1 MKAISINTA
10 RVIGNQSEAQRLAIL
25 AIDDEYRYN
34 VTTWGKTRSDCRAM
48 RRWAESAKAKKVL
61 GDMADSPS
69 FAREAGGVVTV
80 ANVPDLVSDIGC
92 DPTKLQPVSTLEITE
107 LKFCLPLIDERT
119 IYDVVRAFINLRNEP
134 PQTQVRPEQ
143 FEGESR

>member
-25 AIDDEYRYN
+25 AIDEENRYN

-48 RRWAESAKAKKVL
+48 RRWAEGAKAKKTL
-61 GDMADSPS
+61 SDMADSPT
-69 FAREAGGVVTV
+69 FAREAGGVITM
-80 ANVPDLVSDIGC
+80 ADVPDLVSDIGR
-92 DPTKLQPVSTLEITE
+92 DPTKLQPVSTLEIAE

-119 IYDVVRAFINLRNEP
+119 IYEVVRAFIQLRNEP
-134 PQTQVRPEQ
+134 HEIRKQ

>member
-48 RRWAESAKAKKVL
+48 RRWAEVRAAFDAWWEQADPDRKLDVYKQARAFAKA
-61 GDMADSPS
+61 
-69 FAREAGGVVTV
+69 
-80 ANVPDLVSDIGC
+80 
-92 DPTKLQPVSTLEITE
+92 DP
-107 LKFCLPLIDERT
+107 
-119 IYDVVRAFINLRNEP
+119 P
-134 PQTQVRPEQ
+134 P
-143 FEGESR
+143 

>member
-25 AIDDEYRYN
+25 AIDEENRYN

-48 RRWAESAKAKKVL
+48 RRWAEGANAKKTL
-61 GDMADSPS
+61 SDMADSPT
-69 FAREAGGVVTV
+69 FAREAGGVITM
-80 ANVPDLVSDIGC
+80 ADVPDLVSDIGR
-92 DPTKLQPVSTLEITE
+92 DPTKLQPVSTLEIAE

-119 IYDVVRAFINLRNEP
+119 IYEVVRAFIQLRNEP
-134 PQTQVRPEQ
+134 HEIRKQ

>member
-48 RRWAESAKAKKVL
+48 RRWAESAKAKKTL

-69 FAREAGGVVTV
+69 FFREAGGVVTV
-80 ANVPDLVSDIGC
+80 ANVPEIVSDIGC
-92 DPTKLQPVSTLEITE
+92 DPTKLRPVSTLEVTE
-107 LKFCLPLIDERT
+107 LHSRLPLIDERT
-119 IYDVVRAFINLRNEP
+119 IYDVVRAFIQIRNEP
-134 PQTQVRPEQ
+134 PQTQFRPEK

>member
-1 MKAISINTA
+1 MKAISVNTA

-25 AIDDEYRYN
+25 AIDEESRYN

-48 RRWAESAKAKKVL
+48 RRWAEGAKAKKTL
-61 GDMADSPS
+61 SDMADSPT
-69 FAREAGGVVTV
+69 FTREAGGIITV
-80 ANVPDLVSDIGC
+80 ANEPDLVSDIGR
-92 DPTKLQPVSTLEITE
+92 DPTKLQPVSTLEIAE

-119 IYDVVRAFINLRNEP
+119 IYEVVRAFIRLRNEP
-134 PQTQVRPEQ
+134 PEIRKQ

>member
-25 AIDDEYRYN
+25 AIDEENRYN

-48 RRWAESAKAKKVL
+48 RRWAEGAKAKKTL
-61 GDMADSPS
+61 SDMADSPA
-69 FAREAGGVVTV
+69 FAREAGGVITI
-80 ANVPDLVSDIGC
+80 ADVPDVESDIGR
-92 DPTKLQPVSTLEITE
+92 DPTRLRPVSTLEIAE

-119 IYDVVRAFINLRNEP
+119 IYEVVRAFILLRNEP
-134 PQTQVRPEQ
+134 PEIRKQ